1 MLKIISTA
9 CPKQKSSPEDSNTF
23 LALSH
28 WLSFSAWSWKL
39 QSHRKQLSSD
49 NFFNSLSPLHFL
61 PPPFFPLL
69 LLLLILLLLMGVSLP
84 PPSWADLDLF
94 LLVSS
99 FTGLPPANH
108 RLKLIIQVHIP
119 NCPKIWN
126 NEFDLKGSLLHLI
139 KRERVQNSFDYH
151 GGSEVTSFTLKS
163 KSTSLKFQRSWRH
176 FLGWVWQ
183 SEEPAKSKKFFF
195 KCFKCSLRN
204 AKCIFSHKF
213 DVLSDCTRL
222 ETV

>member
-1 MLKIISTA
+1 MVWNVHLHGSM
-9 CPKQKSSPEDSNTF
+9 SNNTRVLF
-23 LALSH
+23 PH
-28 WLSFSAWSWKL
+28 CC
-39 QSHRKQLSSD
+39 

-69 LLLLILLLLMGVSLP
+69 LLLLILLLLMGVSLLLL
-84 PPSWADLDLF
+84 WADLDLF

-151 GGSEVTSFTLKS
+151 GGSEVTSFTLKKVKVHLS
-163 KSTSLKFQRSWRH
+163 NFKEVDDISWVGFGKVRN
-176 FLGWVWQ
+176 L
-183 SEEPAKSKKFFF
+183 PNPRNFFF

-204 AKCIFSHKF
+204 AKCIFPQTWCF
-213 DVLSDCTRL
+213 VRL
-222 ETV
+222 YSSWNSLRLQQSYQFRF

>member
-1 MLKIISTA
+1 MVWNVHLHGGMSNNTRVLFPHCCRVLMPNLLKEHLKT
-9 CPKQKSSPEDSNTF
+9 TF
-23 LALSH
+23 GERSLIFFSLAGKNWFQQWH
-28 WLSFSAWSWKL
+28 FHPGGSAFCNRQWSY
-39 QSHRKQLSSD
+39 RKQLSSD

-139 KRERVQNSFDYH
+139 KSYRTVFSPQHYIS
-151 GGSEVTSFTLKS
+151 
-163 KSTSLKFQRSWRH
+163 
-176 FLGWVWQ
+176 
-183 SEEPAKSKKFFF
+183 FF
-195 KCFKCSLRN
+195 KNQYYPRAILQYCPWSILV
-204 AKCIFSHKF
+204 SH
-213 DVLSDCTRL
+213 LH
-222 ETV
+222 

>member
-1 MLKIISTA
+1 MVWNVHLHGGM
-9 CPKQKSSPEDSNTF
+9 SNNTRVLF
-23 LALSH
+23 PH
-28 WLSFSAWSWKL
+28 CC
-39 QSHRKQLSSD
+39 

-69 LLLLILLLLMGVSLP
+69 LLLLILLLLMGVSLLLL
-84 PPSWADLDLF
+84 WADLDLF

-139 KRERVQNSFDYH
+139 KSYRTVFSPQHYI
-151 GGSEVTSFTLKS
+151 
-163 KSTSLKFQRSWRH
+163 
-176 FLGWVWQ
+176 
-183 SEEPAKSKKFFF
+183 PFF
-195 KCFKCSLRN
+195 KNQYYPRAILQYCPWSILV
-204 AKCIFSHKF
+204 SH
-213 DVLSDCTRL
+213 LH
-222 ETV
+222 